1 MRRQARAALLSVAL
15 LLPALP
21 AHAQA
26 PVAPPATEAPSLE
39 LQKSFGCLASGTA
52 GTLAAIGFGPENLV
66 NLVSGGIVTPANS
79 AVLAIGVVGVV
90 FASFCSVGES
100 LTPSVLYMADHA
112 APAATHLAEAARATA
127 AEALEAATTAARA
140 TGTALAEALPT
151 LDATIEAAEAT
162 LAATQRLA
170 TAALATATEALE
182 AARTATPS
190 AWAESGRNALTD
202 LCRQSSLCRAHIP
215 LPPTPQ

>member
-15 LLPALP
+15 LLPSPNAG
-21 AHAQA
+21 AQPGA
-26 PVAPPATEAPSLE
+26 EPPSLE

-52 GTLAAIGFGPENLV
+52 GTIAAIGFGPENLV

-112 APAATHLAEAARATA
+112 APAATRLADAA
-127 AEALEAATTAARA
+127 AEALEAATATARA
-140 TGTALAEALPT
+140 TGTALAETLPT
-151 LDATIEAAEAT
+151 LDTTIEAAEAT

-170 TAALATATEALE
+170 TTALATATEALE
-182 AARTATPS
+182 AARTATPT
-190 AWAESGRNALTD
+190 AWAESGWNALSD
-202 LCRQSSLCRAHIP
+202 LCRQSPFCSSRITVAP
-215 LPPTPQ
+215 R